1 MNLFLESRFSPLLA
15 GFRKS
20 HSTQNPL
27 LNMTEKLKHA
37 LDKGK
42 KVDTIFMDLTKAF
55 DTLNHNLL
63 LAKLK
68 AYGSSFN
75 VIKFIQSYLLI

>member
-1 MNLFLESRFSPLLA
+1 MI
-15 GFRKS
+15 
-20 HSTQNPL
+20 
-27 LNMTEKLKHA
+27 EKLKHA

-68 AYGSSFN
+68 AYGSSLN
-75 VIKFIQSYLLI
+75 VIKFIQSYLSI